1 MEIVTQTELVSIN
14 ATMIIQVLSFLI
26 FLFLIQRIMFRPL
39 RDTMESRSADLKRL
53 QKDIQARQSQLAD
66 LSSKMQKEAAAV
78 KAAAFAESEKLETAG
93 KQEARSILKQTRE
106 EIAAQQRQASEDIR
120 RRIATVQQELAK
132 DTEALVAAIVANVLE
147 RRPQP

>member
-14 ATMIIQVLSFLI
+14 ATMIVQVLSFLI

-39 RDTMESRSADLKRL
+39 RDTMETRSADLKRL
-53 QKDIQARQSQLAD
+53 QKDIRAQESRLAE

-78 KAAAFAESEKLETAG
+78 RAAAFAESEKLETAG
-93 KQEARSILKQTRE
+93 KQEAGGILDQTRAQIE
-106 EIAAQQRQASEDIR
+106 AQQRQAGEDIR

-132 DTEALVAAIVANVLE
+132 DTESLAAAIVANVLE